1 MTKPAT
7 SSSYCFNGPSN
18 RTDSRLDG
26 PFSYDAMVSGV
37 PYSGDCIGVSM
48 PESVLMFSL
57 TLIYIKKY
65 YFYDKN
71 LSKSDWRPR
80 LMRIFAHVFV
90 RMLFIG

>member
-1 MTKPAT
+1 MMRWYK
-7 SSSYCFNGPSN
+7 
-18 RTDSRLDG
+18 
-26 PFSYDAMVSGV
+26 GV
-37 PYSGDCIGVSM
+37 PYPGDCVGVSM
-48 PESVLMFSL
+48 PESVLLFSL